1 MNLTLVVS
9 VASVLAV
16 APGAWALPAPE
27 EATRYSVTLRP
38 DFRKQVFQGEEQL
51 DFQAAA
57 GIVQFSKQPGLRI
70 TKVTG
75 GNLVKDGASGAAVRV
90 RLKRSGRQT
99 LRFRYTVTAGRGLKW
114 LANDKGFL
122 STFYCDAWMICNDR
136 PDHRA
141 TMRLEIV
148 QPASDFLPVGPGRLV
163 SSTQVKGE
171 HHYVF
176 EQAEPVQTYLFSF
189 AAARLQG
196 STDDNFIIYAG
207 AGGHGIA
214 LHKTRTAAA
223 FFLEKASTEP
233 LNRTYT
239 QVFLPETGIGQEA
252 AGLALMSE
260 EYLQALERE
269 DDVDLMAHELAHQW
283 WGVLVGIRSWSD
295 FWLNEGMAE
304 FMADAFVERH
314 QGRRAY
320 DQRMNKL
327 HQRMAALQ
335 KEGKDRPLRW
345 DGWKDAHEALGP
357 IPYVKGALFLDNLR
371 KQLGETRFWG
381 GIALY
386 TRRHARSL
394 VDTRAFQRAMEEA
407 SGRSLAQLFD
417 EAVYK

>member
-1 MNLTLVVS
+1 MKLPLVVS
-9 VASVLAV
+9 VASALAV
-16 APGAWALPAPE
+16 APGARALPAPE

-38 DFRKQVFQGEEQL
+38 DFKKQVFQGEEQL

-57 GIVQFSKQPGLRI
+57 GVVQFSKQPGLRI

-75 GNLVKDGASGAAVRV
+75 GSLVKDGASVRV
-90 RLKRSGRQT
+90 RLRKSGRQS
-99 LRFRYTVTAGRGLKW
+99 LRFRYTVAAGRGLKW

-122 STFYCDAWMICNDR
+122 STFYCDGWMICNDR

-141 TMRLEIV
+141 SMRLEIV
-148 QPASDFLPVGPGRLV
+148 LPPSDFLPVGPGRLV

-171 HHYVF
+171 RHFVF
-176 EQAEPVQTYLFSF
+176 EQAQPVQTYLFSF
-189 AAARLQG
+189 AAGRLLSSSDG
-196 STDDNFIIYAG
+196 DFIIYAG

-214 LHKTRTAAA
+214 LQKTAAAAA
-223 FFLEKASTEP
+223 FFREKASTEP

-239 QVFLPETGIGQEA
+239 QVFLPETGLGQEA

-260 EYLQALERE
+260 EYLLALERE
-269 DDVDLMAHELAHQW
+269 DEVDLMAHELAHQW

-304 FMADAFVERH
+304 FMADAFIERH

-320 DQRMNKL
+320 EQRMAKL
-327 HQRMAALQ
+327 HQRMLALQ
-335 KEGKDRPLRW
+335 KEGKDRPLHW

-357 IPYVKGALFLDNLR
+357 VPYVKGALFLDNLR
-371 KQLGETRFWG
+371 KQLGESRFWQ

-394 VDTRAFQRAMEEA
+394 VDARALQRAMEEA
-407 SGRSLAQLFD
+407 SGRSLSTLFD

>member
-1 MNLTLVVS
+1 MKLTLVIS
-9 VASVLAV
+9 VASALTV
-16 APGAWALPAPE
+16 APDARAFPAPE
-27 EATRYSVTLRP
+27 EATHYSVTLRP

-51 DFQAAA
+51 EFQSAA
-57 GIVQFSKQPGLRI
+57 GVVQFSKQPGLRI
-70 TKVTG
+70 AKVAG
-75 GNLVKDGASGAAVRV
+75 GSLVKDGASVRV
-90 RLKRSGRQT
+90 RLRKSGRQS
-99 LRFRYTVTAGRGLKW
+99 LRFRYTVAAGRGLKW

-148 QPASDFLPVGPGRLV
+148 LPASDFLPVGPGRLV

-171 HHYVF
+171 RYYVF

-189 AAARLQG
+189 AAARLLSSSDG
-196 STDDNFIIYAG
+196 DFIIYAG
-207 AGGHGIA
+207 AGGHDIA
-214 LHKTRTAAA
+214 LQKTATAAA
-223 FFLEKASTEP
+223 FFREKASTEP

-239 QVFLPETGIGQEA
+239 QVFLPEVGLGQEA
-252 AGLALMSE
+252 AGLGLMSE
-260 EYLQALERE
+260 EYLSTLERE

-304 FMADAFVERH
+304 FMADAFIERH

-320 DQRMNKL
+320 EQRMAKL

-335 KEGKDRPLRW
+335 KEGKDRPLHW
-345 DGWKDAHEALGP
+345 DGWKDAHEARGP

-371 KQLGETRFWG
+371 KQLGETHFWR

-394 VDTRAFQRAMEEA
+394 VDARAFQRAMEEA
-407 SGRSLAQLFD
+407 SGRSLSTLFD

>member
-1 MNLTLVVS
+1 MKLPLVVS
-9 VASVLAV
+9 VASALAV
-16 APGAWALPAPE
+16 APGARALPAPE

-38 DFRKQVFQGEEQL
+38 DFKKQVFQGEEQL

-57 GIVQFSKQPGLRI
+57 GVVQFSKQPGLRI

-75 GNLVKDGASGAAVRV
+75 GSLVKDGASVRV
-90 RLKRSGRQT
+90 RLRKSGRQS
-99 LRFRYTVTAGRGLKW
+99 LRFRYTVAAGRGLKW

-122 STFYCDAWMICNDR
+122 STFYCDGWMICNDR

-141 TMRLEIV
+141 SMRLEIV
-148 QPASDFLPVGPGRLV
+148 LPPSDFLPVGPGRLV

-171 HHYVF
+171 RHFVF
-176 EQAEPVQTYLFSF
+176 EQAQPVQTYLFSF
-189 AAARLQG
+189 AAGRLLSSSDG
-196 STDDNFIIYAG
+196 DFIIYAG

-214 LHKTRTAAA
+214 LQKTAAAAA
-223 FFLEKASTEP
+223 FFREKASTEP

-239 QVFLPETGIGQEA
+239 QVFLPETGLGQEA

-269 DDVDLMAHELAHQW
+269 DEVDLMAHELAHQW

-304 FMADAFVERH
+304 FMADAFIERH

-320 DQRMNKL
+320 EQRMAKL
-327 HQRMAALQ
+327 HQRMLALQ
-335 KEGKDRPLRW
+335 KEGKDRPLHW

-357 IPYVKGALFLDNLR
+357 VPYVKGALFLDNLR
-371 KQLGETRFWG
+371 KQLGESRFWQ

-394 VDTRAFQRAMEEA
+394 VDARALQRAMEEA
-407 SGRSLAQLFD
+407 SGRSLSTLFD